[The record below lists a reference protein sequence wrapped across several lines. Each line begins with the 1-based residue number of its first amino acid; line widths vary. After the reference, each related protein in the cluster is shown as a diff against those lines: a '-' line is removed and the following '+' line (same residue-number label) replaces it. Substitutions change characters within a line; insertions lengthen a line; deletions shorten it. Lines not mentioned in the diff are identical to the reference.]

1 MATSLP
7 FPLKGGDVMEDSS
20 SESSESENEI
30 ISGWC
35 REDEPRTG
43 DATRGGAGETKAT
56 QAVEGL
62 A

>member
-7 FPLKGGDVMEDSS
+7 FPLKGGNVMEDSS
-20 SESSESENEI
+20 LESLESKNKI
-30 ISGWC
+30 IFGWC
-35 REDEPRTG
+35 REDEPRTR
-43 DATRGGAGETKAT
+43 DTMRGGTGETRAT